1 MKIAVLR
8 PFRRGMSEAT
18 WDEQRVND
26 LARPMTTTT
35 TPREVFEDHLPF
47 VWRTLRMQ
55 NVAARDVEDVAQEVF
70 VVIFRKLPE
79 YQERGHLRAWI
90 YRICLHAAST
100 YRRRAQ
106 VRREILV
113 NEIPEPPPT
122 APLGMDIERFH
133 ASEHLMTLLSKL
145 DEEKRTVFA
154 LHVIEQIPIT
164 EVAEMVGCPQ
174 GTVYSRLAAAKK
186 QLVAMLAKPS
196 EEGT

>member
-1 MKIAVLR
+1 
-8 PFRRGMSEAT
+8 MSEAT

-26 LARPMTTTT
+26 LARPMPTTTT
-35 TPREVFEDHLPF
+35 HREVFREYLPF

-55 NVAARDVEDVAQEVF
+55 NVAARDLEDVAQEVF

-79 YQERGHLRAWI
+79 YEERGHLRAWI

-106 VRREILV
+106 VRREVLV
-113 NEIPEPPPT
+113 HEIPEPPPST
-122 APLGMDIERFH
+122 LLGLDIERFH
-133 ASEHLMTLLSKL
+133 ASEQLMTLLSKL
-145 DEEKRTVFA
+145 DEEKRTAFA
-154 LHVIEQIPIT
+154 LHVIEQIPIA
-164 EVAEMVGCPQ
+164 EVAELVGCPP

-186 QLVAMLAKPS
+186 QLVAMLAEHS